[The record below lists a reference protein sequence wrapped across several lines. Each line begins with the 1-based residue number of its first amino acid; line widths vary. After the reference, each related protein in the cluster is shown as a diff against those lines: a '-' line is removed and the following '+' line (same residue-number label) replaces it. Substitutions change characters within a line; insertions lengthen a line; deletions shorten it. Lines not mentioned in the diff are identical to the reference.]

1 MTVRLIKNLL
11 NLVTLLLFSVYIF
24 MSITVISNNAPY
36 CKDVGEIV
44 MCYTLRLLPA
54 ILTYLATT
62 SLLNFLAE
70 RFLEKRP
77 DSNGYLK
84 ILLISVLTLTFAILL
99 ANIDLCGHCEN
110 K

>member
-1 MTVRLIKNLL
+1 
-11 NLVTLLLFSVYIF
+11 
-24 MSITVISNNAPY
+24 
-36 CKDVGEIV
+36 
-44 MCYTLRLLPA
+44 
-54 ILTYLATT
+54 
-62 SLLNFLAE
+62 LAE